1 MPRVKHTK
9 QSKVECHDFELGQ
22 QRNCGVGRKNP
33 KKQSVR
39 LYHRIT
45 PFEEWDQSNPGITAI
60 KGFSAHEAAPNVTSP
75 SSTQS
80 IQR

>member
-22 QRNCGVGRKNP
+22 QRNCGADRKDP
-33 KKQSVR
+33 KKRSAR
-39 LYHRIT
+39 LYQQIQ
-45 PFEEWDQSNPGITAI
+45 PYEVLIQMNLLITAI